1 MKTIPSIKLP
11 IIQNEEISNEVL
23 SDIMANKKVV
33 IFGVPGAFTPTC
45 SEKHL
50 PGFLNLNSKLRSKGI
65 DDIYCISVNDAF
77 VLKAWLSSYSNSN
90 QNVIT
95 GIADGNAEFAK
106 ELNLLVDYS
115 VNFMGYRCKRFS
127 LISVN
132 NIIIN
137 LNIDEKGQFSKSS
150 AEYILNQL

>member
-1 MKTIPSIKLP
+1 MKLIPYIKLP
-11 IIQNEEISNEVL
+11 IIRNAEISNENI
-23 SDIMANKKVV
+23 SDIMLNKKVI

-65 DDIYCISVNDAF
+65 EDIYCISVNDAF

-106 ELNLLVDYS
+106 ELNLLVDCS

>member
-1 MKTIPSIKLP
+1 MKLIPSIKLP
-11 IIQNEEISNEVL
+11 IIRNAEISNENI
-23 SDIMANKKVV
+23 SDIMLNKKVI

-150 AEYILNQL
+150 AEYILSQL

>member
-1 MKTIPSIKLP
+1 MKLIPSIKLP
-11 IIQNEEISNEVL
+11 IIRNAEISNENI
-23 SDIMANKKVV
+23 SDIMLNKKVI

-65 DDIYCISVNDAF
+65 DDIYCISVNDVF

-90 QNVIT
+90 KNVIT

-106 ELNLLVDYS
+106 VLNLLVDYS